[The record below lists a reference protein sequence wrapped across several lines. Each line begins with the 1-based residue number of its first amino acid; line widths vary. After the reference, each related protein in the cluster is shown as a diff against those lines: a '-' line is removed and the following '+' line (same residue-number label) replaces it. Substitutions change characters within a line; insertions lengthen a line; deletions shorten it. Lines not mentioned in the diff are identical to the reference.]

1 MRRPY
6 QALAAVVIIFP
17 HFGQLDI
24 LIEVAAGVAHHN
36 YVSAL
41 VAGKHAGIIARVVIG
56 QINLPRN
63 VIVNLIVDIL
73 ILYLQEGVWVIAEQ
87 AVGEIQ
93 ETVLEAPV
101 QMCDASHNLIVNL
114 TVF

>member
-1 MRRPY
+1 MRSPY

-17 HFGQLDI
+17 HLGQLDI

-93 ETVLEAPV
+93 ETVLV
-101 QMCDASHNLIVNL
+101 Q
-114 TVF
+114 